1 MDASALKQI
10 ELFHGLTHR
19 HLEALA
25 SITEDRTHEAG
36 TRLFAEGDAGDE
48 LFMVLR
54 GKVRISKIVEG
65 VGEEALAILEP
76 GAYFGEMALV
86 SDLPRS
92 AHATCNT
99 PVEVGV
105 IRREAF
111 EQLLFLDKDL
121 RLRAA
126 LDLRPYPVPAPRRDQ
141 RQDQGV
147 LRHVEPLLRRGPR
160 APHR

>member
-10 ELFHGLTHR
+10 ELFDGLTHR

-25 SITEDRTHEAG
+25 SITEDRTYEAG
-36 TRLFAEGDAGDE
+36 ARLFAEGDAGDE
-48 LFMVLR
+48 LFMVLK

-121 RLRAA
+121 AYELLWTFVRTLSRRLAETNDKIKAFFAMSSRF
-126 LDLRPYPVPAPRRDQ
+126 
-141 RQDQGV
+141 
-147 LRHVEPLLRRGPR
+147 
-160 APHR
+160 

>member
-10 ELFHGLTHR
+10 ELFNGLTHR

-48 LFMVLR
+48 LFMVLK

-121 RLRAA
+121 AYELLWTFVRTLSRRLAETNDKIKAFFAMSSRF
-126 LDLRPYPVPAPRRDQ
+126 
-141 RQDQGV
+141 
-147 LRHVEPLLRRGPR
+147 
-160 APHR
+160 